1 MYRFKSKKKNKKKIN
16 STLSYQLHAHFK
28 TPPQVSF
35 KRGFC
40 RWAWYL
46 HMKLKIFYFLLVQK
60 LLRTCVFPL
69 LSVDLHFWLHW
80 GRNYQF
86 LGEATFCYLIFVS
99 NVEASTLYTMIFCE
113 SILLCCSCFLFLFFF
128 QYGKQQ
134 CYSHIWFASKSVFYP
149 LWFVVMLVINQR
161 GGCLL
166 AFSIFLLLEKYFFLK
181 ETSSFQFL

>member
-1 MYRFKSKKKNKKKIN
+1 
-16 STLSYQLHAHFK
+16 
-28 TPPQVSF
+28 
-35 KRGFC
+35 
-40 RWAWYL
+40 
-46 HMKLKIFYFLLVQK
+46 MKLKIFYFLLVQK

-134 CYSHIWFASKSVFYP
+134 CYSHVWFASKSVFYP
-149 LWFVVMLVINQR
+149 LWFVLMLVINQR

-166 AFSIFLLLEKYFFLK
+166 AFSIFLLLEKYFFFERNIFFSISLISTNFDRTVK
-181 ETSSFQFL
+181 YFIDCVGPWGPAQVAKDFFFF